1 MAVNESPL
9 ARLYEEHFGRAY
21 RLAYVLTGEPDVAED
36 LVQDAFVRVIG
47 RYAHLRR
54 PDAFEAYLRR
64 TIVNLT
70 YGTFR
75 RRRLERA
82 YLAREGRLAGAPGQ
96 DPPDVG
102 SRDEMWDHLQRIAPR
117 QRAALVLRYYEDL
130 SDEQTAQV
138 LRCSVR
144 TVKSLVARGK
154 DALRAQSWEGAP
166 R

>member
-1 MAVNESPL
+1 MAANSGSL

-21 RLAYVLTGEPDVAED
+21 RLAYVLTGDPDVAED
-36 LVQDAFVRVIG
+36 LVQDAFVKVIG
-47 RYAHLRR
+47 RYAQLRR

-82 YLAREGRLAGAPGQ
+82 YLAREGHLADGAGQ
-96 DPPDVG
+96 DPPDVEA
-102 SRDEMWDHLQRIAPR
+102 RDDLWARLQRIAPR
-117 QRAALVLRYYEDL
+117 QRAALVLRYYEDM
-130 SDEQTAQV
+130 SDEQAAQV
-138 LRCSVR
+138 LSCSVR

-154 DALRAQSWEGAP
+154 DALRAQTWEGAP